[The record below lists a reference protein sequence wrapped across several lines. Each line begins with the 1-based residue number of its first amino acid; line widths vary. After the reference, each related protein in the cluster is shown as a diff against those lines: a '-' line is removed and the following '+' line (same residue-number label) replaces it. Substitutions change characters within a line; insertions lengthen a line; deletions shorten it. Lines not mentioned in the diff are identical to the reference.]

1 MLVNYKYCILN
12 ILRDFIVKT
21 SNIMF
26 MLRKED
32 NFDYIEIIVFG
43 FSSSRARWQQ
53 LRESCRLRR
62 TAEPCAKAPWFVN
75 PPLTTSEKGRR
86 FDVRIWGGGSL
97 PAFRLREP
105 VGSNFAKAAA
115 CGGQPNHALL
125 GPWFVNPPLLSA
137 KSRHHKFGAF
147 CKGVEVRFPLFVF
160 ESRLAAASRK
170 RPLRG
175 SPNHALKRR
184 GSVIH
189 PFPPQKKDV
198 VLTSVYGVEVRFP
211 LFVFESEMA
220 ATSRKRPLRGSPN
233 HALKRRGSVIHPF
246 PAQKVGT
253 INLVPFVRGWRFAS
267 RFSSS
272 RVS

>member
-32 NFDYIEIIVFG
+32 NFDYIEIIVLG
-43 FSSSRARWQQ
+43 FSSSKAGWQQ

-62 TAEPCAKAPWFVN
+62 TAEPRAKAPWFGD
-75 PPLTTSEKGRR
+75 PPLLSAKSRHHKFGASCKGVEVRFTLFDFEREMAATSRKRPLR
-86 FDVRIWGGGSL
+86 GS
-97 PAFRLREP
+97 
-105 VGSNFAKAAA
+105 
-115 CGGQPNHALL
+115 PNHALL

-137 KSRHHKFGAF
+137 KNRQHKFGVF
-147 CKGVEVRFPLFVF
+147 CKGVEVRFLLFVF
-160 ESRLAAASRK
+160 ESKLTATSRK

-184 GSVIH
+184 GSLIH

-211 LFVFESEMA
+211 LFVFESRLA
-220 ATSRKRPLRGSPN
+220 TTSRKLPPS
-233 HALKRRGSVIHPF
+233 AD
-246 PAQKVGT
+246 
-253 INLVPFVRGWRFAS
+253 S
-267 RFSSS
+267 RTT
-272 RVS
+272 R

>member
-32 NFDYIEIIVFG
+32 NFNYIEIIVFG
-43 FSSSRARWQQ
+43 FSSSKAGWQQ

-62 TAEPCAKAPWFVN
+62 TAEPRAKAPWFVN
-75 PPLTTSEKGRR
+75 PPLPTTEKGRR

-115 CGGQPNHALL
+115 FGGQ
-125 GPWFVNPPLLSA
+125 
-137 KSRHHKFGAF
+137 
-147 CKGVEVRFPLFVF
+147 
-160 ESRLAAASRK
+160 
-170 RPLRG
+170 
-175 SPNHALKRR
+175 PNHALKRR

-189 PFPPQKKDV
+189 PF
-198 VLTSVYGVEVRFP
+198 S
-211 LFVFESEMA
+211 
-220 ATSRKRPLRGSPN
+220 
-233 HALKRRGSVIHPF
+233 
-246 PAQKVGT
+246 AQKADT

-272 RVS
+272 KAG